1 MDAES
6 TLPRPLHVLVDIYLR
21 HRSGTGA
28 DAGLPW
34 SDIKPEW
41 TARGLTLRDF
51 EHLILTLISDGLLE
65 GHTGRYIF
73 TPLAAERGIITPP
86 VWEPVEKEIVR
97 CVFDAA
103 EHGEPNLDVKRLMQL
118 MGERGFSPR
127 YCERGTEM
135 LIRRG
140 IIMRRPGGIGLTDQ
154 GRGANIP
161 LL

>member
-21 HRSGTGA
+21 HRSGTSA

-41 TARGLTLRDF
+41 TARGFSLRDF
-51 EHLILTLISDGLLE
+51 EQLILTLISEGLLE
-65 GHTGRYIF
+65 GHTGRYAF
-73 TPLAAERGIITPP
+73 TPLAVERGIITPH

-97 CVFDAA
+97 CVLDAA
-103 EHGEPNLDVKRLMQL
+103 RHGEENIAPQRLLQL

-127 YCERGTEM
+127 YCEMGTDL

-140 IIMRRPGGIGLTDQ
+140 VIHRQPGGIGLTAL
-154 GRGANIP
+154 GRGGNLP
-161 LL
+161 LS